1 MKNKSKEQL
10 GETPFN
16 HLPTVVIAQYVHQRA
31 VGNLT
36 IS

>member
-1 MKNKSKEQL
+1 MKNKSKEHL